1 MKLPAK
7 IEYAFKAII
16 ELSLRYQPG
25 VPVQLNV
32 IAKSQGIPDKFLIQ
46 LLLRLKNA
54 NIISTSRGISGGYYL
69 ARSPALITLL
79 DVFKALGSEVLD
91 KPKGKK
97 SPGKLNTAALLTGI
111 WAEISDNII
120 ESLAKKNFEDL
131 VKQLKNEQ
139 PTYYI

>member
-32 IAKSQGIPDKFLIQ
+32 ISKSQGIPDKFLIQ

-54 NIISTSRGISGGYYL
+54 NIISTSRGVSGGYYL
-69 ARSPALITLL
+69 ARSPSQITLL
-79 DVFKALGSEVLD
+79 DVFKALDSEILD

-97 SPGKLNTAALLTGI
+97 SPGSLNSAALLNTI
-111 WAEISDNII
+111 WSNISDSII
-120 ESLAKKNFEDL
+120 ENLAKQNFEDL
-131 VKQLKNEQ
+131 IRQLKNEQ
-139 PTYYI
+139 PTYSI